1 MAAVAHQIDS
11 SPSAHF
17 AKISDEFGI
26 DGSVT
31 DDGLNHL
38 VANYKSVL
46 YLCTDDVAIGDCGYR
61 LDIGA
66 ICCPLLSESF
76 HSTLL

>member
-1 MAAVAHQIDS
+1 MAAVAQQVNS

-31 DDGLNHL
+31 EEGLNYL

-46 YLCTDDVAIGDCGYR
+46 YLCTDDATAGDSG
-61 LDIGA
+61 
-66 ICCPLLSESF
+66 
-76 HSTLL
+76 

>member
-31 DDGLNHL
+31 EEGLNYL
-38 VANYKSVL
+38 VVNYKSAL
-46 YLCTDDVAIGDCGYR
+46 YLCTDDATTGDSGYR
-61 LDIGA
+61 LAIGA
-66 ICCPLLSESF
+66 ISCPWLPKSSLS
-76 HSTLL
+76 TPL